1 MSLMN
6 EGTRK
11 WCRASNSLLWIA
23 RVEAYYES
31 PPGGR
36 GTQARSISVS
46 SFMEDEKLAQPGDI
60 AVKGFNGKGHFERGC
75 GGESQ

>member
-46 SFMEDEKLAQPGDI
+46 SEANNGVGKIHFIAWMKKLKAL
-60 AVKGFNGKGHFERGC
+60 
-75 GGESQ
+75 